1 MARLP
6 LQGSKMNKIKIGTT
20 VEVATPDRIKEL
32 RSKNPESIRSTGEAI
47 DYLSVLLTGL
57 TPRVAEAMDKACQKE
72 LQLTAQEMIRLSS
85 DGSEEFSVAELD
97 RDNDQLLRLHEHFSL
112 YYMDVAENKPRD
124 MRRID
129 LADSD
134 FAIVPSSWIL
144 LGDGDGSESFSQVS
158 VVEICGGAK
167 LGAPHLAF
175 LHNGE
180 YNEEDVL
187 DLAAQKW
194 PPLFDLAHDPCV
206 GRWNSKSA
214 QSCVYNGTP
223 VICFYELKDPFFYE
237 GRGLDAPCGAAV
249 HRRQQ

>member
-1 MARLP
+1 
-6 LQGSKMNKIKIGTT
+6 MNKIKIGTT

-175 LHNGE
+175 LPNGE
-180 YNEEDVL
+180 
-187 DLAAQKW
+187 
-194 PPLFDLAHDPCV
+194 
-206 GRWNSKSA
+206 
-214 QSCVYNGTP
+214 
-223 VICFYELKDPFFYE
+223 
-237 GRGLDAPCGAAV
+237 
-249 HRRQQ
+249 

>member
-1 MARLP
+1 
-6 LQGSKMNKIKIGTT
+6 MNKIKIGTT

-167 LGAPHLAF
+167 LGAPHFAF
-175 LHNGE
+175 LHTASITRRMSSTLRLRNGLPYLTSPMTHVSE
-180 YNEEDVL
+180 GGIANRLNHVSITVHLSYASTSL
-187 DLAAQKW
+187 KIRSSMK
-194 PPLFDLAHDPCV
+194 V
-206 GRWNSKSA
+206 G
-214 QSCVYNGTP
+214 
-223 VICFYELKDPFFYE
+223 D
-237 GRGLDAPCGAAV
+237 
-249 HRRQQ
+249 